1 MTQFSYSF
9 CMALLHSFWQAA
21 LLLLLYTAVDKL
33 VHKHNAP
40 LAKRNIL
47 YSTLAVQLVLFALTF
62 SIYYTD
68 ARGTGNFAGLV
79 QSIGTAIGTDN
90 VQVLTP
96 WIFGLY
102 LFMIIF
108 RLTKAIFNWYQ
119 FKQQYRSGLVKPA
132 VELKL
137 FTELKAYHF
146 GIKRKVKLWL
156 SSSVHTPVTFGF
168 FKPIILLPVSLVNHI
183 STEQAETLILHEL
196 AHIRTHD
203 YLLNWFLI
211 VAESIFFFNPC
222 IARICKTIRLERE
235 KNCDIQVMSFAYPP
249 ALYAETLLQT
259 ERMKQGVPN
268 FQLAAVNSKKHLL
281 ERIRFFTNEKVLN
294 QTLRFN
300 IVAPLIALVLLLVL
314 SAAVLFQ
321 TGKVPFPLNTT
332 SDLKYIPFNNY
343 LVSDVAETGMPVF
356 TTANNRI
363 SIKPVADKAIEATD
377 AETAPVVNVVKQVQ
391 LHPVSAEPETTEPP
405 VITDVH
411 TGAAAVEV
419 NIAQPVTLT
428 ENDAARQIII
438 KEEGSGTASV
448 KVYYLSFENGQWV
461 LQPEWAITAQK
472 IVNDSLHIKTDSSTG
487 KGLKKSYPAQQ

>member
-9 CMALLHSFWQAA
+9 CMAMLHSFWQAA

-47 YSTLAVQLVLFALTF
+47 YSTLLVQLLLFALTF
-62 SIYYTD
+62 SVYYTD
-68 ARGTGNFAGLV
+68 TRSTGHFAQLV
-79 QSIGTAIGTDN
+79 QTVSTAMGTEGWQA
-90 VQVLTP
+90 LTP

-102 LFMIIF
+102 LFMIMF
-108 RLTKAIFNWYQ
+108 RLSRAIFNWYQ
-119 FKQQYRSGLVKPA
+119 FRQQYRSGLVKPA

-196 AHIRTHD
+196 THIRTND

-222 IARICKTIRLERE
+222 ISRICKAIRLERE
-235 KNCDIQVMSFAYPP
+235 KNCDVQVMSFAYAP
-249 ALYAETLLQT
+249 ALYAETLLQA

-281 ERIRFFTNEKVLN
+281 ERIQFFTNEKVLN

-300 IVAPLIALVLLLVL
+300 IVAPLIGLVLLLLL
-314 SAAVLFQ
+314 STAVLFQ

-343 LVSDVAETGMPVF
+343 LVADAVETGTPLI
-356 TTANNRI
+356 TTGNNRI
-363 SIKPVADKAIEATD
+363 SIKPVAAKAVQATD
-377 AETAPVVNVVKQVQ
+377 AEALPAVKQLV
-391 LHPVSAEPETTEPP
+391 LHPVSTEPETTAPP
-405 VITDVH
+405 VTTDVN
-411 TGAAAVEV
+411 TGAVSAEV
-419 NIAQPVTLT
+419 NIAQPVALT

-448 KVYYLSFENGQWV
+448 KVYYLSFENGQWI

-472 IVNDSLHIKTDSSTG
+472 IVNDSLNVKTDSSAG
-487 KGLKKSYPAQQ
+487 KNLKRTYPAQQ